1 MFMPRKALNAS
12 CLLCLLLSA
21 GASTPFAQSTEYAY
35 VTGSGVTG
43 NAVSG
48 FTVDALTGAL
58 TPISGAPVRGGGS
71 PGGFP
76 TCFVTDPSGS
86 FAYSL
91 MTSGIPAYTIDGA
104 TGTLSLIL
112 GAPFG
117 AGRCF

>member
-1 MFMPRKALNAS
+1 MFVRRKALYVS
-12 CLLCLLLSA
+12 CVLCLLLRAAASA
-21 GASTPFAQSTEYAY
+21 LFGQTTEYAY
-35 VTGSGVTG
+35 VTSSGVTG

-48 FTVDALTGAL
+48 FNVDAPAGAL
-58 TPISGAPVRGGGS
+58 TPISGAPVRR
-71 PGGFP
+71 GGFP
-76 TCFVTDPSGS
+76 TSGPSGS

>member
-1 MFMPRKALNAS
+1 MFVLRKALYVS
-12 CLLCLLLSA
+12 CVLCLLLRSA
-21 GASTPFAQSTEYAY
+21 ASALFGQTTEYSY
-35 VTGSGVTG
+35 VTSSVTG

-48 FTVDALTGAL
+48 FNVDAPAGAL
-58 TPISGAPVRGGGS
+58 TPISGAPVRR
-71 PGGFP
+71 GGFP
-76 TCFVTDPSGS
+76 TSFVTGPSGS

-91 MTSGIPAYTIDGA
+91 MTSGISAYTIDGA

>member
-1 MFMPRKALNAS
+1 M
-12 CLLCLLLSA
+12 LLSA
-21 GASTPFAQSTEYAY
+21 AASTLFAQSTEYAY

-48 FTVDALTGAL
+48 FTVDASTDAL
-58 TPISGAPVRGGGS
+58 TPISGAPVRR
-71 PGGFP
+71 GGFP
-76 TCFVTDPSGS
+76 TSFVTGPSGS

>member
-1 MFMPRKALNAS
+1 MFVLRKALYVG
-12 CLLCLLLSA
+12 CVLCLLLRAAASA
-21 GASTPFAQSTEYAY
+21 LFGQTTEYAY
-35 VTGSGVTG
+35 VTSSGVTG

-48 FTVDALTGAL
+48 FNVDAPAGAL
-58 TPISGAPVRGGGS
+58 TPISGAPVRR
-71 PGGFP
+71 GGFP
-76 TCFVTDPSGS
+76 TSFVTGPSGS